1 MSYLE
6 QFWETRET
14 LPPKR
19 KVIQLTSDDRHIYA
33 LCNDGTMWKFINQA
47 TGWEQLK
54 QIPKN

>member
-1 MSYLE
+1 MSYFE
-6 QFWETRET
+6 QFWETGET

-19 KVIQLTSDDRHIYA
+19 EVIQLTSDNRHIYA

-54 QIPKN
+54 QIPKD